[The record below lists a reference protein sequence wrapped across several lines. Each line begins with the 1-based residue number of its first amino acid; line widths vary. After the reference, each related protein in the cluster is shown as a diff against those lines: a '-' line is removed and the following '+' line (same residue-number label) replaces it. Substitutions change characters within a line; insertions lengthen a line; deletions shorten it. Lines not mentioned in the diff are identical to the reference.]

1 MSAIGDLYSKLMASI
16 VSGAP
21 HLQAY
26 ESELNTGLGVVA
38 TVIPAAAPVVGT
50 IEAVEAV
57 GNTIVSGIE
66 SLVSGT
72 TPAATTT
79 TTTTPAAP
87 LTGALPDGTAP
98 TAGSDTAA
106 VAAATVSSS
115 ETDPSSLASR
125 VMTLESTI
133 VSILPS
139 LSAMAKEL
147 GL

>member
-1 MSAIGDLYSKLMASI
+1 MSAIGDLYSKLMSSI

-66 SLVSGT
+66 SLVGGT
-72 TPAATTT
+72 TTTT
-79 TTTTPAAP
+79 ATTTTPASP

-115 ETDPSSLASR
+115 ETDPTSLASR